1 MALETVSASSNLMP
15 GAFAF
20 LPARTHMNKL
30 LAASLLTLT
39 AQSASAQFVFHDSFS
54 PAPSPL
60 WRNERGAW
68 AGDGDR
74 YFATNPSNNPPTL
87 TSLTYQHNDFEI
99 TVDISDVSDGGI
111 WLHIDDLA
119 LNGVLLVTGGFGSTG
134 TGLYWHIMTN
144 GGYSPPI
151 NQVSGLFNQGDDIR
165 VRVVAVGD
173 HYDAYLNGSP
183 TPATSLTV
191 PSPKSGYA
199 GLYDFNSAWQSFDSV
214 TLIFPC
220 LADFNSDN
228 FVNGDDYDSFASMF
242 ESADLGADLN
252 RDGFVNGD
260 DYDLFASHFEE
271 GC

>member
-1 MALETVSASSNLMP
+1 
-15 GAFAF
+15 
-20 LPARTHMNKL
+20 MNKVL
-30 LAASLLTLT
+30 VVSLLTLA
-39 AQSASAQFVFHDSFS
+39 AQSASAQFIFHDTFS
-54 PAPSPL
+54 PSPSPL

-68 AGDGDR
+68 TGDGTT
-74 YFATNPSNNPPTL
+74 YFATQPTNDPPTL
-87 TSLTYQHNDFEI
+87 TSLPFQHNDFEI
-99 TVDISDVSDGGI
+99 TVDIKHVADGGI

-119 LNGVLLVTGGFGSTG
+119 LNGVLLITGGFGSTG

-151 NQVSGLFNQGDDIR
+151 NHVSGLFNQGDDIR
-165 VRVVAVGD
+165 VRVVAHGD
-173 HYDAYLNGSP
+173 RYDAYLNGSS
-183 TPATSLTV
+183 TPATWLVVPTV
-191 PSPKSGYA
+191 MSGYA
-199 GLYDFNSAWQSFDSV
+199 GLYDFSGAGQSFDTV

-228 FVNGDDYDSFASMF
+228 FVNGDDYDLFASKF
-242 ESADLGADLN
+242 ENADLGADLN